1 MKLTL
6 KRTFKGPQYT
16 IGKLYVNG
24 VYECDTLEDT
34 DRGLNETQSLL
45 EIQSKK
51 VYGQTAIP
59 YGTYKI
65 DMNTVSPKFKDRSW
79 AKFCGGKLPRLID
92 VKGYEGVLIHVG
104 NKAEDTLGCIL
115 VGENKVKGQVINST
129 ATFQELYS
137 VMLKAKLLGEEL
149 SLTIEQERLLWQR
162 LVNQVERCHL
172 KVERNLQRSRNGKG
186 VVLLLYP
193 YLLAV
198 NK

>member
-1 MKLTL
+1 MKLLL
-6 KRTFKGPQYT
+6 KRIAKKDNYT
-16 IGKLYVNG
+16 IGNLYIDDVFFCN
-24 VYECDTLEDT
+24 TIEDK

-65 DMNTVSPKFKDRSW
+65 DMNTVSPKFKDRAW
-79 AKFCGGKLPRLID
+79 AKPYKGILPRLEN

-129 ATFQELYS
+129 ATFYELMT
-137 VMLKAKLLGEEL
+137 VLLKAQSAGEVIE
-149 SLTIEQERLLWQR
+149 LTIE
-162 LVNQVERCHL
+162 
-172 KVERNLQRSRNGKG
+172 
-186 VVLLLYP
+186 
-193 YLLAV
+193 
-198 NK
+198 